1 VNHKTNKPTDSEL
14 EILSILW
21 NFKKASVRMVHE
33 ELSKHKESG
42 YTTTLKLMQIMHE
55 KKLVWRDES
64 NKSHI
69 YEPAITKEN
78 TQTLLLSKMIQ
89 NVFSGSSSDLIMHA
103 LGNNHTNSEE
113 LNKIE
118 ALIKQLKSK

>member
-1 VNHKTNKPTDSEL
+1 VNYKTNKPTDSEL

-21 NFKKASVRMVHE
+21 NFKKASVRMVHD

>member
-1 VNHKTNKPTDSEL
+1 MNHKTNKPTDSEL

>member
-1 VNHKTNKPTDSEL
+1 MKT
-14 EILSILW
+14 
-21 NFKKASVRMVHE
+21 E
-33 ELSKHKESG
+33 EGKS
-42 YTTTLKLMQIMHE
+42 TTLQVGDKIMFQINQGGADLMVYLRGE